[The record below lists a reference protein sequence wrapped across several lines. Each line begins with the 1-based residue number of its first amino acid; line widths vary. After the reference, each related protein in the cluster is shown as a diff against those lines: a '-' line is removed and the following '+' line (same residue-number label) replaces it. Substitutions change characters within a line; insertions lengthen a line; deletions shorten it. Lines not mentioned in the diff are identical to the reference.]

1 MKINN
6 RYKIE
11 SDDVSITLY
20 ESYIGK
26 EGKFKG
32 EEQWKAIGW
41 FSTFEGV
48 MGKVI
53 DLGVKKTELKDLGDI
68 IDEIKYLKNM
78 ISEIDFSNCKGKRIY
93 IE

>member
-1 MKINN
+1 MKISN

-26 EGKFKG
+26 KGKSEG

-41 FSTFEGV
+41 FSTFKGV
-48 MGKVI
+48 MSKLI
-53 DLGVKKTELKDLGDI
+53 DLEVKKTELKDLETI
-68 IDEIKYLKNM
+68 IEKIDELKNM
-78 ISEIDFSNCKGKRIY
+78 ISEIDFSDCKGKRIY
-93 IE
+93 IK

>member
-1 MKINN
+1 MRINN

-26 EGKFKG
+26 KGKSEG

-48 MGKVI
+48 MGKVV
-53 DLGVKKTELKDLGDI
+53 DLGVKKTELKDIGTI
-68 IDEIKYLKNM
+68 MNEIKELKNM
-78 ISEIDFSNCKGKRIY
+78 ISEIDFSDCKGKRIY